1 MNGYRCINQDM
12 TNSKERGGGGRLEEK
27 LKKERGKTWGRVIQL
42 PGGAGAGAGV
52 GTERAFC
59 ILSSNSLALAKR
71 GLVSPLYI
79 SRDNSPARNSALR
92 SLNSR

>member
-1 MNGYRCINQDM
+1 M
-12 TNSKERGGGGRLEEK
+12 KEW
-27 LKKERGKTWGRVIQL
+27 GKTWGRVIKL
-42 PGGAGAGAGV
+42 PGGAGAGV
-52 GTERAFC
+52 ETERAFC

-92 SLNSR
+92 SLNSC